1 MFHKEYYGNNI
12 LNLLIT
18 YKENKT
24 PFIKCL
30 NVSKMEVRY
39 PFLQMIFDHVIYIER
54 QILYWKDSTIYN
66 KELGVQRSEF

>member
-54 QILYWKDSTIYN
+54 QILY
-66 KELGVQRSEF
+66 